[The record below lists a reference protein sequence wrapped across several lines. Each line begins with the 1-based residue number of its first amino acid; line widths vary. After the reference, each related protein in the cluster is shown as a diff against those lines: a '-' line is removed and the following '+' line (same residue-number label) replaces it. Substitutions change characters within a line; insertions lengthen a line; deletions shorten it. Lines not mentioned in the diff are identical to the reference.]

1 VTPQLPGSEQ
11 PLVDCHDAFFFDLDG
26 VLYVGPDAVP
36 GAAEALAELHARR
49 CPVAYVTNNASR
61 TPETVAEHLTEL
73 GIAAEPGEVVTSA
86 QAVAAL
92 LADQLPPGAP
102 LLVIG
107 GEGLHRAGEERGL
120 RPVGT
125 AADRPAAVVQGF
137 GPEVGWRALA
147 EGTYA
152 VTAGVPW
159 YATNLDATVPTAS
172 GTAPGNGALVDVIAG
187 ATGLRP
193 DVVAGKPERALFDEA
208 VARTGA
214 RRPIMVGDRLD
225 TDIEFA
231 NRAGADSLL
240 VLTGVTRLGE
250 LLRAPSHLRPTH
262 LAERLTDGLFEPVP
276 AATREGD
283 AWRCGGWAVTVRAG
297 EPVLAGAGS
306 RVDALRAVCAAVW
319 DRSLDVGEDAAAQLE
334 GAVRASSG
342 A

>member
-1 VTPQLPGSEQ
+1 VTPPLRGSEQ

-49 CPVAYVTNNASR
+49 CAVAYVTNNASR
-61 TPETVAEHLTEL
+61 TPETVAAHLTEL

-92 LADQLPPGAP
+92 LADALPSGAP
-102 LLVIG
+102 VLVIG
-107 GEGLHRAGEERGL
+107 GEGLHRAVEARGL
-120 RPVGT
+120 RPVSA
-125 AADRPAAVVQGF
+125 AADQPAAVVQGF

-152 VTAGVPW
+152 VSAGVPW
-159 YATNLDATVPTAS
+159 YASNLDATVPTAH

-187 ATGLRP
+187 ASGRRP

-208 VARTGA
+208 VARTRA
-214 RRPIMVGDRLD
+214 RRPLMVGDRLD

-231 NRAGADSLL
+231 NRAGTDSLL

-250 LLRAPSHLRPTH
+250 LLRAPGHLRPTH
-262 LAERLTDGLFEPVP
+262 MAERLTDGLFEPVP
-276 AATREGD
+276 AVAREDGE
-283 AWRCGGWAVTVRAG
+283 WRCGGWTVAVRDGQPAL
-297 EPVLAGAGS
+297 EGAGT
-306 RVDALRAVCAAVW
+306 RVDALRALSAAVW
-319 DRSLDVGEDAAAQLE
+319 DQSIDVRDQAVSELE
-334 GAVRASSG
+334 KTVRASTG

>member
-1 VTPQLPGSEQ
+1 MTRPLRGSER

-36 GAAEALAELHARR
+36 GAAEALAALHVRR

-61 TPETVAEHLTEL
+61 TPDTVAAHLTRL
-73 GIAAEPGEVVTSA
+73 GIAAEAREVVTSA

-92 LADQLPPGAP
+92 LADQLPEGAP
-102 LLVIG
+102 VLVIG
-107 GEGLHRAGEERGL
+107 GEGLHRAVEDCGL
-120 RPVGT
+120 RPVDG

-152 VTAGVPW
+152 VAAGVPW
-159 YATNLDATVPTAS
+159 YVTNLDATVPTAH

-187 ATGLRP
+187 ASGRRP
-193 DVVAGKPERALFDEA
+193 HVVAGKPERPLFDAA

-214 RRPIMVGDRLD
+214 SRPLMVGDRLD
-225 TDIEFA
+225 TDIAFA
-231 NRAGADSLL
+231 NRGGADSLL

-250 LLRAPSHLRPTH
+250 LLGAPAPLRPTH
-262 LAERLTDGLFEPVP
+262 VAERLTDGLFVPVP
-276 AATREGD
+276 AVTADGD
-283 AWRCGGWAVTVRAG
+283 SWRCGGWRGAVRDGQPA
-297 EPVLAGAGS
+297 LAGAGT
-306 RVDALRAVCAAVW
+306 RVDAFRVLCAAAW
-319 DRSLDVGEDAAAQLE
+319 ERSLDIDE
-334 GAVRASSG
+334 GAVAELEATVRASTE